1 MLVYISSGVLV
12 IVCFTA
18 AAFDLRER
26 RIPNWLVLVAFSSGF
41 LSRSFL
47 GMEAVLS
54 GLAAAALA
62 FFFGLLFYA
71 LGGLG
76 AGDVKLMGGLAAFL
90 GLEGLLTGLAVM
102 AGVGVLMALFG
113 IWRAGVFRRTF
124 RNLFLFFLTLGKDSF
139 RGFRGEG
146 TMATL
151 TAEGGPPVR
160 SPYGVAVAV
169 GAIAG
174 WFAPLSGWAL

>member
-1 MLVYISSGVLV
+1 MLLYMMSGILIVL
-12 IVCFTA
+12 CCSA
-18 AAFDLRER
+18 AVFDLRYR
-26 RIPNWLVLVAFSSGF
+26 RIPNWLVLLAFSSG
-41 LSRSFL
+41 LLARGFL
-47 GMEAVLS
+47 GLDAVLS
-54 GLAAAALA
+54 GLLAAALA
-62 FFFGLLFYA
+62 FVFGLLFYL

-102 AGVGVLMALFG
+102 AAVGVLMALFG
-113 IWRAGVFRRTF
+113 IWRAGVVRRTF

-146 TMATL
+146 VMATL
-151 TAEGGPPVR
+151 STDGAPPVR
-160 SPYGVAVAV
+160 SPFGVAVAA